1 MYNQFPNLFL
11 FKEGVMDWK
20 VFGATF
26 TALFIA
32 ELGDKTQ
39 LAAISMTGKTGK
51 PVAVFLGAVLAMAL
65 VTLIGVVFGE
75 ALTRVIPVEYLEKGA
90 AGLFVL
96 IGVLMWFEVL

>member
-1 MYNQFPNLFL
+1 
-11 FKEGVMDWK
+11 MDWK

-39 LAAISMTGKTGK
+39 LAAITMTGKTGK

-65 VTLIGVVFGE
+65 VTLIGVLVGE
-75 ALTRVIPVEYLEKGA
+75 GLTKLIPAEYLEKGA
-90 AGLFVL
+90 AGLFVI